1 MLEQLISL
9 GSVGYIDP
17 LTRKFIV
24 LFNAIDPG
32 ESSMDARLD
41 SIPSLLESGMTKL
54 VVNPKHCPGPPWDR
68 EYGFLDPRPF
78 LRALNQMTSFVPPLS
93 SRKPDLRS
101 TRQIA

>member
-41 SIPSLLESGMTKL
+41 SIPSLLESGMSKL
-54 VVNPKHCPGPPWDR
+54 VVNPKHCPGPPW
-68 EYGFLDPRPF
+68 GPRIRNFRPETF
-78 LRALNQMTSFVPPLS
+78 SQSFESDDIVRASFIF
-93 SRKPDLRS
+93 KE
-101 TRQIA
+101 A